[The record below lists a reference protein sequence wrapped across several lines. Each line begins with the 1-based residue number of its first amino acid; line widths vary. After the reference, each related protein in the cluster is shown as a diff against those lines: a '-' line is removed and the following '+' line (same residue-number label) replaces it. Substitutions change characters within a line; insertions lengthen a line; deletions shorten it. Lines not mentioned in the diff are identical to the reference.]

1 MATARSRKASYPSRY
16 LGQEI
21 ERAVV
26 RMVNDEGFASE
37 AEVARWLER
46 DPSTFSRWVNGFSH
60 PSADQ
65 DWLVLTKLG
74 IGSGFLRRLE
84 LLDKLD
90 AWRADIAL
98 SVEEFVTLAVQVQ
111 NQARGTP
118 IFRVHSGRT
127 EAEPGH
133 RDAPAQRRA
142 R

>member
-26 RMVNDEGFASE
+26 RMVNDEEFASE

-46 DPSTFSRWVNGFSH
+46 DPSTFNRWVNGFSL

-74 IGSGFLRRLE
+74 IDSGFLRRLE

-98 SVEEFVTLAVQVQ
+98 SVEELVTLAVQVQ

-118 IFRVHSGRT
+118 IFRVQSGRT
-127 EAEPGH
+127 EAEPGR